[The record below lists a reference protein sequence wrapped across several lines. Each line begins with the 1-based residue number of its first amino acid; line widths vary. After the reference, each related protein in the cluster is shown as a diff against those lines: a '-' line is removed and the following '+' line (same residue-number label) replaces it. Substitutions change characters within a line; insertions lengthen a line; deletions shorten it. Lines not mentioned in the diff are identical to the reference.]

1 MGVLAVMCT
10 GMIYVATRRELWGT
24 LRTGLDF
31 GLSMIGLGVIGAFA
45 CVDGLPKFLPAVGVL
60 CSIAAATPKL
70 VDYFQSKSANTEWH
84 NFSARSGR
92 LLRKELAGP
101 WTDFWIFNLIAMVAS
116 VSLCIIDWADAMSL
130 VAFVIFGICLFS
142 QSIHRWLY
150 FASIVYRRM
159 PGAST

>member
-1 MGVLAVMCT
+1 MCT
-10 GMIYVATRRELWGT
+10 GMIYIATRRELGGVA
-24 LRTGLDF
+24 RTGLDF

-45 CVDGLPKFLPAVGVL
+45 CVDGLPSLLPAVGVL
-60 CSIAAATPKL
+60 CSMAAATPKL
-70 VDYFQSKSANTEWH
+70 VDFFQSKSANTEWH

-92 LLRKELAGP
+92 LLRQELAGP
-101 WTDFWIFNLIAMVAS
+101 WADYWILNLIALAAS
-116 VSLCIIDWADAMSL
+116 VSLCIIDWGDALPL
-130 VAFVIFGICLFS
+130 VAYAIFGVSLFA